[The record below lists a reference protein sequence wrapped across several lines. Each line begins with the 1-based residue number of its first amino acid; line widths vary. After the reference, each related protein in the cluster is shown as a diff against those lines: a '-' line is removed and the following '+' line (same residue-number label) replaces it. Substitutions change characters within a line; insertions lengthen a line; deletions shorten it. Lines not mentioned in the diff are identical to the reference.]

1 MVAFAP
7 QDNFVQSRP
16 KLLKTVQPVH
26 TLMEKVINHRINATF
41 VQMDMFVQQLVR
53 VTILC
58 LQHHVQQV
66 DGVVLEFHQIQR
78 RRFVMLDINV
88 QWDQRCKYL
97 VLLVN
102 TIQVLVLH
110 NQHVQLARQETIASS
125 GTPSPRVKL
134 PKN

>member
-7 QDNFVQSRP
+7 QDNFVQPRP
-16 KLLKTVQPVH
+16 QLLKTVQPVH

-97 VLLVN
+97 VPQAGI
-102 TIQVLVLH
+102 IQVSAPPNPHALFA
-110 NQHVQLARQETIASS
+110 N
-125 GTPSPRVKL
+125 
-134 PKN
+134 